1 MGPSSRLCAS
11 LDVELSPL
19 CARNKMPGP
28 PFEVIKEHTTSHSKH
43 HESKH
48 TKQTQIT
55 VSGSSDHF
63 NGTTLQINQRDWL
76 SLN

>member
-11 LDVELSPL
+11 LDVALSPL

-55 VSGSSDHF
+55 VGLL
-63 NGTTLQINQRDWL
+63 TTLLKAPQWYYVTDKPT
-76 SLN
+76 